1 MSEKSEDRMMHLFF
15 VAVCFVPLF
24 LAIWGTVR
32 LVRAVEREQT
42 PRCECTTLKSDE
54 IFIKNM
60 KYIREL
66 KENGGPI

>member
-1 MSEKSEDRMMHLFF
+1 MSEKDDTFMPALF
-15 VAVCFVPLF
+15 VALFAAILILASMGFVMW
-24 LAIWGTVR
+24 I
-32 LVRAVEREQT
+32 ESREEE
-42 PRCECTTLKSDE
+42 PCRCERTTLKSDE